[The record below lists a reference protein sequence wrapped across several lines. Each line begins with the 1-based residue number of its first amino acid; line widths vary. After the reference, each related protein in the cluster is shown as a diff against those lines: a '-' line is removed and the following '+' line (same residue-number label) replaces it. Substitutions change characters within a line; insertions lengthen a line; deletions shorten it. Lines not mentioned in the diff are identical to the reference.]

1 MSYVFDVITEGLKQL
16 SKGGILMIPLL
27 ICSIISHAIIFE
39 RLYNLRKSKL
49 MPQRF
54 ISRIYRVLEK
64 GNPDIALSL
73 CESHPGPLTN
83 ILKAGILNRN
93 LDEKDLKVVI
103 DFAARPEKKRLE
115 KFLRVLAFL
124 GGVSVLIGLLGTVS
138 GMFMSFTFVFKSS
151 SSGATSAVAK
161 GISVALLTTVAG
173 LAVALPSMIAYAYF
187 ISKVDNIINDMT
199 RHSVSLVRYLTT
211 GRSRLIEHQAE
222 QSED

>member
-1 MSYVFDVITEGLKQL
+1 MSYVFDIIIEGLKQL

-54 ISRIYRVLEK
+54 IARIYRVIEK
-64 GNPDIALSL
+64 GNLDIALSL
-73 CESHPGPLTN
+73 CELHPGPLTN
-83 ILKAGILNRN
+83 IIKAGILNRH
-93 LDEKDLKVVI
+93 LDENSLKVVI

-151 SSGATSAVAK
+151 STGATSSVAK

-187 ISKVDNIINDMT
+187 ISKVDNILNDMT
-199 RHSVSLVRYLTT
+199 RHSIALVRYLTT

>member
-1 MSYVFDVITEGLKQL
+1 MSHVFDIIIEGLKQL

-54 ISRIYRVLEK
+54 IARIYRVLER
-64 GNPDIALSL
+64 GNLDIALSL
-73 CESHPGPLTN
+73 CELHPGPLTN
-83 ILKAGILNRN
+83 IIKAGILNRH
-93 LDEKDLKVVI
+93 LDEKNLKVVI

-151 SSGATSAVAK
+151 STGATSAVAK

-199 RHSVSLVRYLTT
+199 RHSISLVRYLTT

-222 QSED
+222 QGED

>member
-1 MSYVFDVITEGLKQL
+1 MNYIFDVIIEGLRQL

-39 RLYNLRKSKL
+39 RLYNLRRSKL
-49 MPQRF
+49 IPQRF
-54 ISRIYRVLEK
+54 IARIYKVLEK
-64 GNPDIALSL
+64 GNSDIALSL
-73 CESHPGPLTN
+73 CELHPGPLTN
-83 ILKAGILNRN
+83 ILKAGITNRH

-124 GGVSVLIGLLGTVS
+124 SGVSVLIGLLGTVS
-138 GMFMSFTFVFKSS
+138 GMYMSFTFVFRSS

-187 ISKVDNIINDMT
+187 VSKVDNIINDIT
-199 RHSVSLVRYLTT
+199 RHCLSLIRYLTT